1 MLPGK
6 FITFEGGEGLG
17 KTTNLPFVQDYLQR
31 RNIQVISTREPGGTP
46 LAEKIRQLLLNTEG
60 ETLSEHTELL
70 LMFAA
75 RSQHITH
82 VINPALAKGC
92 WVLCD
97 RFTDATYAYQ
107 GGGRGINTETIA
119 WLEHWVQAGL
129 RPDLTLL
136 FDAPI
141 EIGMTRAAQRGGKV
155 DRFEAEK
162 LSFFEQVRQ
171 AYLTR
176 AQQDP
181 KRIKIINAQQ
191 SLVDVQQALSTKI
204 DELLST

>member
-17 KTTNLPFVQDYLQR
+17 KTTNLPFIQDYLQR
-31 RNIQVISTREPGGTP
+31 RNIKVVSTREPGGTP

-60 ETLSEHTELL
+60 ENLSEHTELL

-82 VINPALAKGC
+82 VIKPALAQGH

-97 RFTDATYAYQ
+97 RFTDASYAYQ
-107 GGGRGINTETIA
+107 GGGRGINTDTIA
-119 WLEHWVQAGL
+119 WLEQCVQGEL
-129 RPDLTLL
+129 RPHLTLL
-136 FDAPI
+136 FDAPV
-141 EIGMTRAAQRGGKV
+141 EVGMTRAAQRGGKA

-162 LSFFEQVRQ
+162 LNFFEQVRQ

-176 AQQDP
+176 AQQDA
-181 KRIKIINAQQ
+181 KRIKIIDAQQ
-191 SLVDVQQALSTKI
+191 SLLAVQQALITII
-204 DELLST
+204 DELLPT